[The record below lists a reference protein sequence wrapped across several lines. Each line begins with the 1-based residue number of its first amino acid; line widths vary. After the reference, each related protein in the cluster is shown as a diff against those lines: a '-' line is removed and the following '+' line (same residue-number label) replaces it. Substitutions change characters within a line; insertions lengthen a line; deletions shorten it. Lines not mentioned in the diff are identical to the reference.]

1 MSYSKEELRVTDF
14 FIVPKHFFVP
24 EIIEKRNP
32 LPMLHSAPDG
42 LAAIFLLIKCPNRE
56 K

>member
-32 LPMLHSAPDG
+32 LPD
-42 LAAIFLLIKCPNRE
+42 AAQRAGW
-56 K
+56 